1 MTRARDLAN
10 VGNPTVLKVDG
21 NTDYVGIGSETPDR
35 QLDVG
40 KGDLVVGAAITL
52 GGNSGIISA
61 TGFHGDGSSLTGTD
75 PAGVS
80 TTGFST
86 FKELAVS
93 GITSITNTTAATSAT
108 TGALVVTG
116 GVGVSKKL
124 YVGDSTAS
132 TSKTTGSAVFTGGV
146 GIGKSLFVGEGVSI
160 AGTVTYNDVTNI
172 DSVGIVT
179 ARQGFKAGTATGT
192 AATVYSTGDAHFIG
206 IITAA
211 NVSTGGSVTAA
222 TVQDASGGG
231 LKLSTGGNARL
242 EVVGSGVSVYGSV
255 KLQSGLMR
263 ETVNVSSTAL
273 NSGPTINLS
282 DGMVHYRSAAVG
294 AANVKLNVIS
304 SAGINTDMAIGDAA
318 ALTVLTAAGSSS
330 HFVQQIRIDGVEAT
344 AGVTTYWSGG
354 SVPSDGG
361 GSNIDTYAFNILKTA
376 NATYI
381 VAANHTKF
389 SG

>member
-132 TSKTTGSAVFTGGV
+132 TSTTTGSVVITGGV
-146 GIGKSLFVGEGVSI
+146 GIAKSLFVGEGVSV
-160 AGTVTYNDVTNI
+160 AGTITY
-172 DSVGIVT
+172 
-179 ARQGFKAGTATGT
+179 
-192 AATVYSTGDAHFIG
+192 
-206 IITAA
+206 
-211 NVSTGGSVTAA
+211 
-222 TVQDASGGG
+222 
-231 LKLSTGGNARL
+231 
-242 EVVGSGVSVYGSV
+242 
-255 KLQSGLMR
+255 M
-263 ETVNVSSTAL
+263 VNVHA
-273 NSGPTINLS
+273 
-282 DGMVHYRSAAVG
+282 
-294 AANVKLNVIS
+294 
-304 SAGINTDMAIGDAA
+304 
-318 ALTVLTAAGSSS
+318 
-330 HFVQQIRIDGVEAT
+330 
-344 AGVTTYWSGG
+344 
-354 SVPSDGG
+354 
-361 GSNIDTYAFNILKTA
+361 
-376 NATYI
+376 
-381 VAANHTKF
+381 
-389 SG
+389 